1 MNTINTSVETPT
13 LVVNMPSIP
22 ADCRAFVLFGATGD
36 LARRMLWPSLYALDC
51 DGLLPETFQLI
62 GAATSQL
69 TREQFAARI
78 KDAILQSANAAL
90 FDDAAF
96 DAFIARV
103 SYVAVDVQAPHG
115 LEPIRAT
122 LSPAL
127 ADEKRGIIF
136 YLSTGPQLFGQ
147 ICLALRDS
155 GMVDQYSR
163 VVIEKPIG
171 ADTASANRT
180 NEAIAAAFH
189 EDQVFR
195 IDHYLGKE
203 AVQNLLAL
211 RFANSIFEPLW
222 NANAIEQVQ
231 ISVAETVGVDG
242 RWPFYD
248 ATGALRDMV
257 QSHLLQLL
265 CLVAMEPPASFT
277 PSAVRNEKVKVLW
290 SLRPIVGNDV
300 ATQAVAGQYTAGFSG
315 GQPAKGYLE
324 ETAANATSKTETF
337 IALRVE
343 IDNWRWAGVPFY
355 LRTGKRLAARQSEI
369 AIQFKPAPYNIFAGI
384 GAALAPNMLLIK
396 LQPDEMITLTLMH
409 KKPGLHETQL
419 GEVGLNLS
427 LDGAFGPTRRR
438 IAYERMLLDVL
449 RNNSA
454 LFVRR
459 DEVEAAWKWIDG
471 IIDGWRASDQIPK
484 PYSAGSHGPEAA
496 IELLARHGHVWHE

>member
-1 MNTINTSVETPT
+1 MNTITTSGETPT
-13 LVVNMPSIP
+13 LAMKMPSIP

-36 LARRMLWPSLYALDC
+36 LARRMLWPSSYALDC
-51 DGLLPETFQLI
+51 DGLLPEKFQLI

-69 TREQFAARI
+69 TREQFAARV
-78 KDAILQSANAAL
+78 KDAILQSANATL

-96 DAFIARV
+96 GAFISRV
-103 SYVAVDVQAPHG
+103 SYVTVDVQAPHG

-122 LSPAL
+122 LSSTK

-147 ICLALRDS
+147 IYLALRDS
-155 GMVDQYSR
+155 GMVDQFSR
-163 VVIEKPIG
+163 VVVEKPIG

-180 NEAIAAAFH
+180 NEAIAAAFN

-195 IDHYLGKE
+195 VDHYLGKE

-211 RFANSIFEPLW
+211 GFANSLFEPLW

-290 SLRPIVGNDV
+290 SLRPIVGADV
-300 ATQAVAGQYTAGFSG
+300 AAQTVAGQYTAGFWG
-315 GQPAKGYLE
+315 GQAAKGYLE
-324 ETAANATSKTETF
+324 EAAAST
-337 IALRVE
+337 
-343 IDNWRWAGVPFY
+343 
-355 LRTGKRLAARQSEI
+355 KRL
-369 AIQFKPAPYNIFAGI
+369 
-384 GAALAPNMLLIK
+384 
-396 LQPDEMITLTLMH
+396 
-409 KKPGLHETQL
+409 
-419 GEVGLNLS
+419 
-427 LDGAFGPTRRR
+427 PTR
-438 IAYERMLLDVL
+438 
-449 RNNSA
+449 
-454 LFVRR
+454 
-459 DEVEAAWKWIDG
+459 
-471 IIDGWRASDQIPK
+471 
-484 PYSAGSHGPEAA
+484 
-496 IELLARHGHVWHE
+496 LARLKRLLHCAWRSTTGAGPGYRFICAPASACPCAKARSRSNSSPRRTIFLPASVRHSRRTCC